1 MCCHFLKTSDLSP
14 YSLSPTHIV
23 LQMTKKRSPNGV
35 VWCMLYRREGPS
47 QVIVLKCLSG
57 EIYKAVDPLSRETI
71 LTHPFTVIR

>member
-1 MCCHFLKTSDLSP
+1 
-14 YSLSPTHIV
+14 
-23 LQMTKKRSPNGV
+23 
-35 VWCMLYRREGPS
+35 MLYRREGPS